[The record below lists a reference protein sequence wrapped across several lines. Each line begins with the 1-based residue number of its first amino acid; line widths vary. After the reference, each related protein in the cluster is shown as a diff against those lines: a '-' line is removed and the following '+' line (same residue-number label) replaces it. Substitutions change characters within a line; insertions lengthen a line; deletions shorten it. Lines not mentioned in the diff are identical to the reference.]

1 MTTVTKP
8 LALDETLDRVA
19 DAMETLIAGRITANV
34 ITQSAPT
41 AITLADNCEY
51 YLSNVS
57 SLTITY
63 PSGSFECWIRLST
76 ASSGTISVTLP
87 SSSYIGNRPAF
98 GVDQTWEISTKDGVV
113 VARQVEALT

>member
-1 MTTVTKP
+1 MATVTKP

-63 PSGSFECWIRLST
+63 PTGSFECWIRLSL
-76 ASSGTISVTLP
+76 APSGTISVTLP
-87 SSSYIGNRPAF
+87 SSSYIGNSPSF
-98 GVDQTWEISTKDGVV
+98 GGGQTWEISIKDGTV
-113 VARQVEALT
+113 VAALVEVST